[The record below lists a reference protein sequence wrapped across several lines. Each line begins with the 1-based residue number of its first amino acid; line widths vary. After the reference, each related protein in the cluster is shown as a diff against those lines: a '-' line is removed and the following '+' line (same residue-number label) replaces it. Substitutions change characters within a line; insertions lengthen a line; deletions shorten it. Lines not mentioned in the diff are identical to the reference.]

1 MVQGCLILVS
11 RCSMPFSW
19 QRRSNICVAYLAV
32 GPSAYRGGKVNWIP
46 LSVRTVRI
54 LYGTAAI
61 RASRNAAAEVLAVFL
76 TSCTNANLLVRSIA
90 NIEVELAFGGLDLGD
105 VDVEIANR
113 ISLEPFLR
121 GPIAFDLRQSADA
134 VSLEAAVQG

>member
-32 GPSAYRGGKVNWIP
+32 GPSAYRDGKVNWIP
-46 LSVRTVRI
+46 LSVRTVWI

-76 TSCTNANLLVRSIA
+76 TSCELAGAIDSD
-90 NIEVELAFGGLDLGD
+90 IEVELAFGGLDLGD

-121 GPIAFDLRQSADA
+121 GPTAFDLRQSADA

>member
-1 MVQGCLILVS
+1 
-11 RCSMPFSW
+11 MPFSW
-19 QRRSNICVAYLAV
+19 QHRSNICVAYLAV

-46 LSVRTVRI
+46 LSVRTVWI

-61 RASRNAAAEVLAVFL
+61 RASRNAAAEVLSSLPDQLHERELAGAID
-76 TSCTNANLLVRSIA
+76 SD
-90 NIEVELAFGGLDLGD
+90 IEVELAFGGLDLGD